1 MKNLQKL
8 ILPGL
13 VVIVI
18 ALIYVFY
25 FAQSSDL
32 GSFSDFDTNNS
43 AVKDIRVQI
52 LLGRGINNNS
62 FYASDKT
69 GKVVLVNA
77 DKLPEGIESANTVVL
92 QGHLNNDAFHAHNVL
107 LD

>member
-1 MKNLQKL
+1 MKGLQKL

-13 VVIVI
+13 IIIVI
-18 ALIYVFY
+18 AMIYLFY
-25 FAQSSDL
+25 FAQESDL

-52 LLGRGINNNS
+52 LLDRGINNNS

-69 GKVVLVNA
+69 GKVVLVSA
-77 DKLPEGIESANTVVL
+77 DNLPEGIESAKTVVL
-92 QGHLNNDAFHAHNVL
+92 QGHLNKDAFHAHNVL
-107 LD
+107 ID